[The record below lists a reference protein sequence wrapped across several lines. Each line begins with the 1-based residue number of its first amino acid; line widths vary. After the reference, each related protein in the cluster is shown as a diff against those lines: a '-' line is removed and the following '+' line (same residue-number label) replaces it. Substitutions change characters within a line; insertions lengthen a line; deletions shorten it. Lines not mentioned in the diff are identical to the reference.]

1 LPGTGFA
8 VGICACVEVLFDGL
22 GDDFDFSVTAAG
34 EDFELGVGL
43 VRGPGWVVVVRRSEF
58 VDEGVTVLPG
68 VVTES
73 EVTAFVV
80 VVVVSVLPSMWCRT

>member
-1 LPGTGFA
+1 
-8 VGICACVEVLFDGL
+8 
-22 GDDFDFSVTAAG
+22 
-34 EDFELGVGL
+34 L
-43 VRGPGWVVVVRRSEF
+43 VRGPVWVVVVRRSEF

-73 EVTAFVV
+73 EVTVFVV